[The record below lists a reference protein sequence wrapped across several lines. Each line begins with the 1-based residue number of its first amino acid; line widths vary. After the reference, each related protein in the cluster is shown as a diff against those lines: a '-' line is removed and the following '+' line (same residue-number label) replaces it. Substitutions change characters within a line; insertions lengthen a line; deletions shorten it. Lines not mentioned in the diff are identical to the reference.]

1 MYLYF
6 KTPRQYP
13 LTTIACSVYGFLN
26 MFFTTFPT
34 IFGDLYGFKPGP
46 TGLTYIGGGLGELCA
61 TALGGWVGN
70 TVYHNVSAKTSFTH
84 LL

>member
-1 MYLYF
+1 
-6 KTPRQYP
+6 
-13 LTTIACSVYGFLN
+13 

-34 IFGDLYGFKPGP
+34 IFGDIYGFEPGP

-70 TVYHNVSAKTSFTH
+70 TVYHNVSAI
-84 LL
+84 